1 MHSLFQMHYYADKL
15 GLEKD
20 FRNIYSEHKLFN
32 AAVKFYQKWN
42 QIPSV
47 PKYKK

>member
-1 MHSLFQMHYYADKL
+1 MYYYSDKL

-20 FRNIYSEHKLFN
+20 VGDIHSEHKLFN
-32 AAVKFYQKWN
+32 AGVYFCKKWT

-47 PKYKK
+47 PE